1 MRRFTLSTTKQILDH
16 SALKFNQ
23 IAIITFTLLGFI
35 SNQSILPA
43 FVAVVLIAGSI
54 NKKLALFKLTYAH
67 IVKPLGLL
75 KPDIVEDSPAPH
87 EFAQLLG
94 GIVLGAGA
102 LFLYNG
108 LILAGWIFAWIVIVL
123 AAANLFLGFCAG
135 CFVYYQLRKLGV
147 PGFRVQSQ

>member
-1 MRRFTLSTTKQILDH
+1 
-16 SALKFNQ
+16 
-23 IAIITFTLLGFI
+23 
-35 SNQSILPA
+35 LPA
-43 FVAVVLIAGSI
+43 FVAAVLITGSI
-54 NKKLALFKLTYAH
+54 NKKLALFKLTYAY

-75 KPDIVEDSPAPH
+75 KPDIVEDSPTPH

-94 GIVLGAGA
+94 GIVLGAGT

-108 LILAGWIFAWIVIVL
+108 LILAGWIFAWIVILL

-147 PGFRVQSQ
+147 PGFRIQSQ